1 MRIHTHTHTHTP
13 THTHTLELP
22 VSSGRKRL
30 NHMRS
35 PAVNHSSPRQ
45 PAVTPSPISISG
57 SDPSTGD
64 RRAPE
69 TTRDNHRS
77 SIRATSSAVTF
88 GYKAHSLSQSDLI
101 CLSLLSRSVW
111 AFSGSRAAMVKLG
124 SNLSDKLEKQPS
136 ADDGFDNIPLITPLE
151 VNQLHKPYAD
161 KVIVKTSTQYQLQQ
175 KKNKLYVPNI
185 KKLNIN
191 FYSDVSEKA
200 KITGL
205 ILITLAFLTS
215 LLLLLMYKAMWYD
228 QLTCPEGFI
237 LKKHCTPAALEMYY
251 TEQQQQQQEEDEE
264 PGVRGGANAGLYAA
278 LSHLNQVKRTG
289 PELPSPWLP
298 VISALKEAEVA
309 KQGGEQLKREL
320 EGEE

>member
-1 MRIHTHTHTHTP
+1 
-13 THTHTLELP
+13 
-22 VSSGRKRL
+22 
-30 NHMRS
+30 
-35 PAVNHSSPRQ
+35 
-45 PAVTPSPISISG
+45 
-57 SDPSTGD
+57 
-64 RRAPE
+64 
-69 TTRDNHRS
+69 
-77 SIRATSSAVTF
+77 
-88 GYKAHSLSQSDLI
+88 
-101 CLSLLSRSVW
+101 
-111 AFSGSRAAMVKLG
+111 MVKLG

-151 VNQLHKPYAD
+151 VKQLHQPFAE

-175 KKNKLYVPNI
+175 KKRSKLYIPNI

-191 FYSDVSEKA
+191 FYSDVSDKA

-251 TEQQQQQQEEDEE
+251 TEQQQQEPE
-264 PGVRGGANAGLYAA
+264 PGVHGSTGLYAA
-278 LSHLNQVKRTG
+278 LTHLNQLKRTG

-298 VISALKEAEVA
+298 VIGALKEAEVA
-309 KQGGEQLKREL
+309 KQGSE

>member
-1 MRIHTHTHTHTP
+1 
-13 THTHTLELP
+13 
-22 VSSGRKRL
+22 
-30 NHMRS
+30 
-35 PAVNHSSPRQ
+35 
-45 PAVTPSPISISG
+45 
-57 SDPSTGD
+57 
-64 RRAPE
+64 
-69 TTRDNHRS
+69 
-77 SIRATSSAVTF
+77 
-88 GYKAHSLSQSDLI
+88 
-101 CLSLLSRSVW
+101 
-111 AFSGSRAAMVKLG
+111 MVKLG

-151 VNQLHKPYAD
+151 VNQLQQPFAD

-175 KKNKLYVPNI
+175 KKNKLYLPNI

-191 FYSDVSEKA
+191 FYSDVSDKA

-237 LKKHCTPAALEMYY
+237 LKQKHCTPAALEMYY
-251 TEQQQQQQEEDEE
+251 TEQQQQQEA
-264 PGVRGGANAGLYAA
+264 GVRGGANSGLYAA

-289 PELPSPWLP
+289 PELPSTWLP

-309 KQGGEQLKREL
+309 KRGSEQMKRAL

>member
-1 MRIHTHTHTHTP
+1 
-13 THTHTLELP
+13 
-22 VSSGRKRL
+22 
-30 NHMRS
+30 
-35 PAVNHSSPRQ
+35 
-45 PAVTPSPISISG
+45 
-57 SDPSTGD
+57 
-64 RRAPE
+64 
-69 TTRDNHRS
+69 
-77 SIRATSSAVTF
+77 
-88 GYKAHSLSQSDLI
+88 
-101 CLSLLSRSVW
+101 
-111 AFSGSRAAMVKLG
+111 MVKLG

-151 VNQLHKPYAD
+151 VNQLQQSFAE

-185 KKLNIN
+185 KKLNIS

-237 LKKHCTPAALEMYY
+237 LKQKHCTPAALEMYY
-251 TEQQQQQQEEDEE
+251 TEQQQQE
-264 PGVRGGANAGLYAA
+264 PGMHGGTNTGLYAA
-278 LSHLNQVKRTG
+278 LSHLNQVKGTG

-309 KQGGEQLKREL
+309 KQGSEPLKGVL

>member
-1 MRIHTHTHTHTP
+1 
-13 THTHTLELP
+13 
-22 VSSGRKRL
+22 
-30 NHMRS
+30 
-35 PAVNHSSPRQ
+35 
-45 PAVTPSPISISG
+45 
-57 SDPSTGD
+57 
-64 RRAPE
+64 
-69 TTRDNHRS
+69 
-77 SIRATSSAVTF
+77 
-88 GYKAHSLSQSDLI
+88 
-101 CLSLLSRSVW
+101 
-111 AFSGSRAAMVKLG
+111 MVKLG

-151 VNQLHKPYAD
+151 VNQLQQPFAE

-175 KKNKLYVPNI
+175 KKKNKMYVPNI

-251 TEQQQQQQEEDEE
+251 TEQQQQQEE
-264 PGVRGGANAGLYAA
+264 PGVRGGANSGLYAA

-309 KQGGEQLKREL
+309 KQGNEPLKGVL